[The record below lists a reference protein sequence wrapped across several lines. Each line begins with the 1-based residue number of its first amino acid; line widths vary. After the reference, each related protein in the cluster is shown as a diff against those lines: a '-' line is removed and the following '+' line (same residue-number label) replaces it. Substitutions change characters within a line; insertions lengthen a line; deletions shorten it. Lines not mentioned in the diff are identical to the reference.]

1 MSIVNVIGEESHD
14 SVDSS
19 DYIDDKLMEFKSEYY
34 LPDGIETGLD
44 STGEGYYYCSDKD
57 LKNVLKFYDVVSATD
72 FLKIKPIW
80 AQCPF
85 YRINKVGYKY
95 VDRNDVDSLRR
106 YLKQYHP
113 GKINLKE
120 GESLDTVDKI
130 WVYPDGYFSYRKGKE
145 KRNLSPNCT
154 NLKDGG
160 RCPGMEDGTC
170 AFNHFVDPFSKVS
183 SKPCRFD
190 IDQKKACLPCGAP
203 RMRIRSM
210 CPEVNCPYDHSVD
223 RLDNVN
229 NLRTLKTTFFN
240 NNLSENVVMEK
251 YYEFAFKYLNQR
263 LDEKPNY
270 GFSTPPRTER
280 GSPSPVIV
288 SPGDNVTTDD
298 DDMSVSEED
307 QSVEIG
313 TPLMR
318 NLYDSFSLEERESQP
333 NSFDYKSTVF
343 QTVPGAVEECLL
355 GDSNN
360 TRTVR
365 EDSSGNECDSGCST
379 DSEEES
385 SSKKRSDSKK
395 RSVSNVMFISIDS
408 ISNNYSLSKKSG
420 GDAKSPKFPH
430 NDTREEDSKTP
441 NIELFDRC
449 LFFDLINKPYKID
462 NDRNCMENG

>member
-1 MSIVNVIGEESHD
+1 
-14 SVDSS
+14 
-19 DYIDDKLMEFKSEYY
+19 
-34 LPDGIETGLD
+34 
-44 STGEGYYYCSDKD
+44 
-57 LKNVLKFYDVVSATD
+57 
-72 FLKIKPIW
+72 
-80 AQCPF
+80 
-85 YRINKVGYKY
+85 
-95 VDRNDVDSLRR
+95 
-106 YLKQYHP
+106 
-113 GKINLKE
+113 KE

-318 NLYDSFSLEERESQP
+318 NLY
-333 NSFDYKSTVF
+333 
-343 QTVPGAVEECLL
+343 
-355 GDSNN
+355 
-360 TRTVR
+360 
-365 EDSSGNECDSGCST
+365 
-379 DSEEES
+379 
-385 SSKKRSDSKK
+385 
-395 RSVSNVMFISIDS
+395 
-408 ISNNYSLSKKSG
+408 
-420 GDAKSPKFPH
+420 
-430 NDTREEDSKTP
+430 
-441 NIELFDRC
+441 
-449 LFFDLINKPYKID
+449 
-462 NDRNCMENG
+462 